1 MPVAVLRTGGRWVVA
16 VAAALLLPAA
26 APQPKPVAIA
36 ATNWVQVMRATP
48 QGGLL
53 IGNPAAK
60 VKLLEFGSFTCP
72 TCARFEAVGVPA
84 LLRDYVAGGKVS
96 FEFRGFPIHGPVDVG
111 MTLLS
116 MCQTPAVRM
125 RFSKALFAAQDAL
138 IDGFQAIPETEIAR
152 LNALPPGTALVQYAD
167 AGGLDDFAA
176 KFGVTK
182 ARFAQC
188 ISDPANNA
196 KFEASAREAQER
208 YKLTG
213 TPWFVLNGKPLE
225 NTSNWIA
232 LEPKLREALQ

>member
-1 MPVAVLRTGGRWVVA
+1 MQVTRRSLQHWLAI
-16 VAAALLLPAA
+16 AALLLLPAA
-26 APQPKPVAIA
+26 APPVKPA
-36 ATNWVQVMRATP
+36 AKTSANWVQMVRATP

-53 IGNPAAK
+53 VGNPAAK

-84 LLRDYVAGGKVS
+84 LLRDYVASGKVS

-125 RFSKALFAAQDAL
+125 QFSKAMFAAQNEL
-138 IDGFQAIPETEIAR
+138 LDGFQNIPEAEIAR

-167 AGGLDDFAA
+167 AGGLDAFAA

-188 ISDPANNA
+188 IADPVNNA

-208 YKLTG
+208 YKLNA
-213 TPWFVLNGKPLE
+213 TPWFVINGKPVE

-232 LEPKLREALQ
+232 LEPKLREALK

>member
-1 MPVAVLRTGGRWVVA
+1 MLMKTRWLRLRTAIAATAA
-16 VAAALLLPAA
+16 VFLAAA
-26 APQPKPVAIA
+26 APQSKPA
-36 ATNWVQVMRATP
+36 AKAPVNWVQVVQITP
-48 QGGLL
+48 QGGLRT
-53 IGNPAAK
+53 GNPAAK

-84 LLRDYVAGGKVS
+84 LLRDYVAGGQVS
-96 FEFRGFPIHGPVDVG
+96 FEFRGFPIHGPVDVS

-116 MCQTPAVRM
+116 MCQTPKVRA
-125 RFSKALFAAQDAL
+125 RLSKALFESQNML

-152 LNALPPGTALVQYAD
+152 LNTLPPETALLQYAD
-167 AGGLDDFAA
+167 AGGLDEFAA
-176 KFGVTK
+176 KFGITK

-188 ISDPANNA
+188 IADPVNNA
-196 KFEASAREAQER
+196 KFEASSREAQER

-232 LEPKLREALQ
+232 LEPQLREALQ